1 MRLFG
6 IVMLFVSMASSLVA
20 QENRIDIVRP
30 DAPELASFGD
40 YDIGVRTLHIVDPE
54 RIDILN
60 TVRGGENAVYDRSL
74 TLEVWYP
81 AQLAANQSAGGE
93 YQAITRNPEITATLL
108 GTAVRDAQP
117 NRADARYPLVI
128 ISHGYPGNRFLISHL
143 GENLASKGY
152 VVASI
157 DHTDSTYDDQQAFQ
171 STLYNRPLDQRF
183 VLDTL
188 DNLSNDSSSFLNGL
202 LDAQT
207 TGVVGYSMGGYGLVN
222 NLGGGYS
229 DEIVASLL
237 APPNE
242 LLNQHATGNPDYR
255 SNLDPRIKV
264 GFAIAPWGMA
274 SGFWRSEDLAGID
287 VPTFYLAGDNDTVA
301 GYEEGVRAIYEG
313 AVNSD
318 RYLLTFKNAG
328 HNAGAPYPVPVE
340 ILNSEDTMGA
350 SHYTDPVWDNTRMNN
365 IMDHFATVYFDH
377 YLKQIEGRLSYL
389 DVVPDGADAVYS
401 VTRGQQNDD
410 HTYWKG
416 FGPNTAIGLKLERL
430 QPGE

>member
-1 MRLFG
+1 MGRFSTVVFLIF
-6 IVMLFVSMASSLVA
+6 SSCIIFA
-20 QENRIDIVRP
+20 QDNRIDIVRP
-30 DAPELASFGD
+30 DAPELASFGG
-40 YDIGVRTLHIVDPE
+40 YDIGVRTLEFTDPD

-60 TVRGGENAVYDRSL
+60 TERGGESAIYDRSL
-74 TLEVWYP
+74 TIEVWYP
-81 AQLAANQSAGGE
+81 AQLAAGQEPGGE
-93 YQAITRNPEITATLL
+93 YQAITRNPAITATLQ
-108 GTAVRDAQP
+108 GTAVRDAEP
-117 NRADARYPLVI
+117 SSADARFPLVI

-188 DNLSNDSSSFLNGL
+188 DNLSNDSGSFLNGL
-202 LDAQT
+202 MDAET
-207 TGVVGYSMGGYGLVN
+207 TGIVGYSMGGYGLVN

-229 DEIVASLL
+229 DEIVGSLL
-237 APPNE
+237 APPNS
-242 LLNQHATGNPDYR
+242 LLQEHATGNPDYR

-274 SGFWRSEDLAGID
+274 SGFWRTEDLAGID

-301 GYEEGVRAIYEG
+301 GYEAGVRAIYEG

-318 RYLLTFKNAG
+318 RYLLTYKNAG
-328 HNAGAPYPVPVE
+328 HNAGAPYPVPLE
-340 ILNSEDTMGA
+340 ILNSEDTIGA

-377 YLKQIEGRLSYL
+377 YLKQIEGRQSYL
-389 DVVPDGADAVYS
+389 DVIPDGADAVYS
-401 VTRGQQNDD
+401 ITRGKQNDD

-430 QPGE
+430 RPGE

>member
-1 MRLFG
+1 MGR
-6 IVMLFVSMASSLVA
+6 SSTVVFLIFSSFTSFA
-20 QENRIDIVRP
+20 QDNRIDTVRP

-40 YDIGVRTLHIVDPE
+40 YDIGVRTLEFVDPD
-54 RIDILN
+54 RIDVLN
-60 TVRGGENAVYDRSL
+60 TDSGGENAIYDRSL
-74 TLEVWYP
+74 TVEIWYP
-81 AQLAANQSAGGE
+81 AELAIGQESGGV
-93 YQAITRNPEITATLL
+93 YQAITRNPAITATLT
-108 GTAVRDAQP
+108 GTAVRDAEP
-117 NRADARYPLVI
+117 SIADARYPLVI

-188 DNLSNDSSSFLNGL
+188 DNLSNDSGSFLNGL

-207 TGVVGYSMGGYGLVN
+207 TGIVGYSMGGYGLVN

-229 DEIVASLL
+229 DEIVGSLL

-242 LLNQHATGNPDYR
+242 LLYQHATGNPGYR

-301 GYEEGVRAIYEG
+301 GYETGVRAIFDG

-318 RYLLTFKNAG
+318 RYLLTYKNAG

-340 ILNSEDTMGA
+340 LLNAEDTTA
-350 SHYTDPVWDNTRMNN
+350 SSHYTDPVWDNTRMNN

-377 YLKQIEGRLSYL
+377 YLKQIEGRESYL
-389 DVVPDGADAVYS
+389 DVIPDGADAVYS

>member
-6 IVMLFVSMASSLVA
+6 IVALFVSTASGAVA
-20 QENRIDIVRP
+20 QENRIDTVRH
-30 DAPELASFGD
+30 DAPELAIFGD
-40 YDIGVRTLHIVDPE
+40 YDIGVRTLQFVDPD

-60 TVRGGENAVYDRSL
+60 TERGGENAIYDRSL
-74 TLEVWYP
+74 TVEVWYP
-81 AQLAANQSAGGE
+81 AELAAGQEPGGV
-93 YQAITRNPEITATLL
+93 YQTITRNPAIAATLH
-108 GTAVRDAQP
+108 GTAVRDAEP
-117 NRADARYPLVI
+117 NSADARYPLVI
-128 ISHGYPGNRFLISHL
+128 ISHGYPGNRYLISHL

-157 DHTDSTYDDQQAFQ
+157 DHTDSTYDDQKAFQ

-188 DNLSNDSSSFLNGL
+188 DNLSNDSGSFLNGL

-229 DEIVASLL
+229 DEIVGSIL

-242 LLNQHATGNPDYR
+242 LLHQHATGNPDYR
-255 SNLDPRIKV
+255 ANLDPRIKV
-264 GFAIAPWGMA
+264 GFAIAPWGMT

-287 VPTFYLAGDNDTVA
+287 VPTFYLAGDNDKSA
-301 GYEEGVRAIYEG
+301 GYETGVRAIYEG

-328 HNAGAPYPVPVE
+328 HNAGAPYPIPVE
-340 ILNSEDTMGA
+340 ILNSGDITGA
-350 SHYTDPVWDNTRMNN
+350 DHYTDPVWDNVRMNN

-389 DVVPDGADAVYS
+389 DVVPDGADGVYS
-401 VTRGQQNDD
+401 VSRGQPKDD